1 MALVKYF
8 LKARALRKP
17 TIVVLCCGLLLA
29 GCASSPTE
37 HVSFPPLAGIETKP
51 IETVDLLA
59 VSPEMQAFV
68 DAQITPRSSSLT
80 KLRALVYAIDHPG
93 LLGYEYDALGTY
105 SGSESFY
112 QRSGNCVAFSNMLI
126 AMARAAGL
134 KASYQE
140 SMLPPSWSERSDIT
154 LLNMHLNVRV
164 KIGGYDYTV
173 DVARGEVNDQR
184 DSHVISDA
192 SGRAHYYNNRGVDAL
207 FNDNLG
213 LAYSYFRAGI
223 DADPQLSF
231 LWSNLGIVYRR
242 ADQDDDAL
250 WAYRKA
256 LEFNPEDHTAMNNLA
271 KMYSEQGRVEES
283 VALSKKAD
291 ALRLKNPYYLLLL
304 SEDAMNEGRYE
315 DAQGLLIRA
324 LRRKD
329 NEYRLHFAMA
339 RALYNLESF
348 VAAERSYRKARKLAP
363 RRIAKSDFSE
373 SLAQVMA
380 SLAEEKVP

>member
-1 MALVKYF
+1 MAVVKYF
-8 LKARALRKP
+8 LKAHTLCKLPVVAL
-17 TIVVLCCGLLLA
+17 CYCLLLA
-29 GCASSPTE
+29 GCASSPIE
-37 HVSFPPLAGIETKP
+37 QVNFPPLEGIESIP

-59 VSPEMQAFV
+59 VSPEMQTFV
-68 DAQITPRSSSLT
+68 DAQITPRSTSLT

-105 SGSESFY
+105 TGPESFY

-134 KASYQE
+134 KAYYQE
-140 SMLPPSWSERSDIT
+140 SKLPPSWSERSDIT

-164 KIGGYDYTV
+164 KIGAYGYTV
-173 DVARGEVNDQR
+173 DVARGEVDDQR
-184 DSHVISDA
+184 DSHIISDA

-213 LAYSYFRAGI
+213 VAYSYFRIGI

-242 ADQDDDAL
+242 ASQDDDAL

-256 LEFNPEDHTAMNNLA
+256 LEFNPVDHTAMNNLA
-271 KMYSEQGRVEES
+271 KMYSEQGLVEES
-283 VALSKKAD
+283 VALFEKAN

-315 DAQGLLIRA
+315 DARNLLIRA

-339 RALYNLESF
+339 RALYSLESF
-348 VAAERSYRKARKLAP
+348 AAAERSYRKARGLAP
-363 RRIAKSDFSE
+363 RRVAKSDFSE

-380 SLAEEKVP
+380 SLAEDKAP